1 MSTHWKW
8 VVMLV
13 ILIIGLTL
21 VAVIGALLHRR
32 YHRRREAQWSQAAV
46 LPNINTWGPGQSVH
60 DLGYTNG
67 GAIAYGEK
75 DRGKAKEQV
84 RGVNE
89 PVPARMR
96 EMKPEEGRF

>member
-1 MSTHWKW
+1 
-8 VVMLV
+8 MLV

-60 DLGYTNG
+60 DIGYTNG